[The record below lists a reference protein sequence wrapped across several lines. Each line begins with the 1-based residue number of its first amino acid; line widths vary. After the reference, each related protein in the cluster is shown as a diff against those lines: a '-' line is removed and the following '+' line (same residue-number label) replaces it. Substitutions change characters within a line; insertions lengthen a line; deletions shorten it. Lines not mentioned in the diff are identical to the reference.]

1 MKKNLMILLSILF
14 VLSFS
19 AMQVFAAKKNTKK
32 PVVEKQAK
40 EEMVKLGDKKILVVY
55 YSATGTT
62 KKVAEKIA
70 KAANADIYEITAL
83 KPYTSEDL
91 NWHDSKSRTT
101 IEQNDSSIR
110 PKIASKDVDIS
121 KYDLI
126 FIGYPIW
133 WGDEPR
139 ILDTFVEKYDFKG
152 KTLVPFCTSGGSGIG
167 RSGKNLEKNA
177 KSGKWLDGRRLSS
190 SISDKELSSWIL
202 KCLSAL

>member
-1 MKKNLMILLSILF
+1 ML
-14 VLSFS
+14 
-19 AMQVFAAKKNTKK
+19 
-32 PVVEKQAK
+32 EKQVK
-40 EEMVKLGDKKILVVY
+40 EGEVKMSDKKILVAY

-62 KKVAEKIA
+62 KEVAEKIA
-70 KAANADIYEITAL
+70 KAAKADIYEITAL
-83 KPYTSEDL
+83 KPYSNTDL

-110 PKIASKDVDIS
+110 PEIASKDADVS

-139 ILDTFVEKYDFKG
+139 ILDTFVEKYNFEG

-177 KSGKWLDGRRLSS
+177 KSGKWLDGRRLSTGTS
-190 SISDKELSSWIL
+190 EKELSSWIS

>member
-1 MKKNLMILLSILF
+1 MKRNLMILLSVLF

-19 AMQVFAAKKNTKK
+19 TMQVFAAKKNTKK
-32 PVVEKQAK
+32 PVLEKQVK
-40 EEMVKLGDKKILVVY
+40 EGEVKMSDKKILVAY

-62 KKVAEKIA
+62 KEVAEKIA
-70 KAANADIYEITAL
+70 KAAKADIYEITAL
-83 KPYTSEDL
+83 KPYSNTDL

-110 PKIASKDVDIS
+110 PEIASKDADVS

-139 ILDTFVEKYDFKG
+139 ILDTFVEKYNFEG

-177 KSGKWLDGRRLSS
+177 KSGKWLDGRRLSTGTS
-190 SISDKELSSWIL
+190 EKELSSWIS

>member
-19 AMQVFAAKKNTKK
+19 MMQVFAAKKFSKD
-32 PVVEKQAK
+32 PVVEKQEKEAK
-40 EEMVKLGDKKILVVY
+40 EEEVKMSDKKILVVY

-62 KKVAEKIA
+62 KEVAEKIA

-83 KPYTSEDL
+83 KPYSNADL

-110 PKIASKDVDIS
+110 PEIASKDVDVS

-139 ILDTFVEKYDFKG
+139 ILDTFVEKYDFEG
-152 KTLVPFCTSGGSGIG
+152 KILVPFCTSGGSGIG

-177 KSGKWLDGRRLSS
+177 KSGKWLDGRRLSTS
-190 SISDKELSSWIL
+190 TSEKELTSKL
-202 KCLSAL
+202 F